1 MSLNWDKNEMKYEI
15 MNVEVEVNMLKA
27 MMTKQKLKNNKNN
40 WNATSVC
47 GYKNNN
53 K

>member
-27 MMTKQKLKNNKNN
+27 MMIKQKLMNNKNN
-40 WNATSVC
+40 
-47 GYKNNN
+47 
-53 K
+53 